1 VHGNWQGSGYIIQDS
16 ITGAG
21 AYLLEGGLRGGALE
35 GLSCEASKNPMVA
48 AMKMVIQVMELYFAI
63 VAMMSF
69 GSFAAAA
76 VALTAF
82 QAMVKTLLKAV
93 IKKQLKKKREKK
105 RKKKKRTECDCDP
118 KKTRKRPEI
127 FCVDIFSLKFGA
139 KNPVNY
145 LKIWRDEIGKEPK
158 LIDNQVWEK
167 QNTSLENDKN
177 RLGYVSGAQMK
188 ISEAMFQITQK
199 PKTLSQTVTITGNA
213 TTPQGKTFV
222 FKDERA
228 VVSGNYVITKP
239 ILANRHLATRKTQ
252 FFNPMTIEWSV
263 KYKKGGIPKTKV
275 IGTSKHKVYVTLKK
289 PFKDKPKDDGDY
301 INPDN
306 RLFLT
311 LLHLATSNPGAK
323 TPEDAVEKSWALF
336 KNPTGKNDIT
346 NWKGDIPL
354 FYYPPGDT
362 LRACAGEDLEEF
374 LTSPDG
380 SGQCGLFAYLFRDTL
395 WVNNIPNKLILV
407 STIENGTRMLVQK
420 WKINP
425 LLIIQLAD
433 TIGD

>member
-1 VHGNWQGSGYIIQDS
+1 LPLLAVSGKVKTDIVNAIHAGKHAIVPQREIVHGNWQGSGYIIQDS

-93 IKKQLKKKREKK
+93 VKKQLKKKRAKK
-105 RKKKKRTECDCDP
+105 RKKKKRTECDCGT
-118 KKTRKRPEI
+118 KKTRKGKRPEI
-127 FCVDIFSLKFGA
+127 FCVDIFSLAFGA
-139 KNPVNY
+139 KNPANY
-145 LKIWRDEIGKEPK
+145 LKIWRDEIGKEPQ
-158 LIDNQVWEK
+158 LIKNPVWEDD
-167 QNTSLENDKN
+167 NSLEKNDQN
-177 RLGYVSGAQMK
+177 RLGYVSGAQIK
-188 ISEAMFQITQK
+188 VSEAKFFITK
-199 PKTLSQTVTITGNA
+199 RPKTWKQETVAITGNA

-252 FFNPMTIEWSV
+252 FFNPMTIEWNV

-275 IGTSKHKVYVTLKK
+275 IGTSKHKVYVT
-289 PFKDKPKDDGDY
+289 FDKPKY
-301 INPDN
+301 EDN
-306 RLFLT
+306 IHLT
-311 LLHLATSNPGAK
+311 TLHLATSNPGA
-323 TPEDAVEKSWALF
+323 TSQAEVVEKTWELF
-336 KNPTGKNDIT
+336 KKPLNG
-346 NWKGDIPL
+346 IPSVKA
-354 FYYPPGDT
+354 YSMH
-362 LRACAGEDLEEF
+362 
-374 LTSPDG
+374 TS
-380 SGQCGLFAYLFRDTL
+380 Y
-395 WVNNIPNKLILV
+395 
-407 STIENGTRMLVQK
+407 K
-420 WKINP
+420 WW
-425 LLIIQLAD
+425 L
-433 TIGD
+433 